1 MQFWESILALP
12 FPAKEMKDELENII
26 AIIVNSRVAE
36 IPSPELKIDL
46 FVSVENRKG
55 IPDFFRNIFLT
66 KAIEAL
72 DVLFSR
78 KQQSVSQIKV
88 WYSLIF

>member
-1 MQFWESILALP
+1 MQFWEKILALP
-12 FPAKEMKDELENII
+12 FPAKEMKEELENIVTI
-26 AIIVNSRVAE
+26 LVNDRVAE

-72 DVLFSR
+72 DNLFSR
-78 KQQSVSQIKV
+78 KHQLVSQN
-88 WYSLIF
+88 

>member
-1 MQFWESILALP
+1 MQFWEKILALP
-12 FPAKEMKDELENII
+12 FPAKEMKDELENIVTI
-26 AIIVNSRVAE
+26 LVNGRVAG

-46 FVSVENRKG
+46 FVNVENRKE

-72 DVLFSR
+72 DDLFSR
-78 KQQSVSQIKV
+78 KHQSVS
-88 WYSLIF
+88 

>member
-1 MQFWESILALP
+1 MQFWEKILALP
-12 FPAKEMKDELENII
+12 FPAKEMKDELENIVTI
-26 AIIVNSRVAE
+26 LVNGRVAE

-46 FVSVENRKG
+46 FVNVENRKG

-72 DVLFSR
+72 DDLFSR
-78 KQQSVSQIKV
+78 KHQSVS
-88 WYSLIF
+88 

>member
-1 MQFWESILALP
+1 MQFWEKILALP
-12 FPAKEMKDELENII
+12 FPAKEMKEELENIVTI
-26 AIIVNSRVAE
+26 LVNDRVAE

-72 DVLFSR
+72 DNLFS
-78 KQQSVSQIKV
+78 KKHQLVSQN
-88 WYSLIF
+88 